1 MKLKWQFVPLL
12 AALLVLGLVA
22 FSISRSYP
30 VSSAEAAAPPSR
42 DAQIPFRHSAS
53 DSDTETKLPTVT
65 PPELTIPAG
74 TALEIRMQTALSSA
88 SASLG
93 EHFDALLEEPLVIND
108 QFVAPRGAEVTGWV
122 VAVRRS
128 GRLHNPGYLRIT
140 LISLNLHGQAMPVHT
155 SSVFVQAGSHKKR
168 NWALIGGGSGAGALI
183 GALTG
188 GGKGALIGGAIGAG
202 AGTGAALATGK
213 KDVGIA
219 AERRLTF
226 RLTEALVTHG

>member
-22 FSISRSYP
+22 FSIIRSRP
-30 VSSAEAAAPPSR
+30 ISSAEAAPPSG
-42 DAQIPFRHSAS
+42 DAQIPFRHSALNS
-53 DSDTETKLPTVT
+53 ETDVKPTALP

-74 TALEIRMQTALSSA
+74 TALEIRMQTSLSSV

-93 EHFDALLEEPLVIND
+93 ERFDALLEEPLVING
-108 QFVAPRGAEVTGWV
+108 QLVAPRGSDVTGRV

-140 LISLNLHGQAMPVHT
+140 LISLNLRGQTMPLHT
-155 SSVFVQAGSHKKR
+155 SSVFVQANSHKKR
-168 NWALIGGGSGAGALI
+168 NWALIGGGTGAGALI

-213 KDVGIA
+213 KDVAIA
-219 AERRLTF
+219 AERHLTF
-226 RLTEALVTHG
+226 RLTEPVVTHG